1 MKILEINSVPY
12 GSTAKI
18 MYGISTVAKNDAID
32 AFMAS
37 GYSYHPQEELKGNYI
52 KIGTAFEKEI
62 HILASKLL
70 GKHGCFSFFS
80 TKRFLRRVKKIQPDI
95 LHLHNLHGWY
105 LNFPLFFKYIKKNN
119 IKVIW
124 TLHDC
129 WAFTGHCPHFD
140 MIGCEKWKTGCYS
153 CPQYRDYPKTY
164 VDRSKWMYKKKK
176 QWFLGVEDLTIV
188 TPSKWLAN
196 LAKQSFLKDYPVR
209 VINNG
214 IDLSVFKPTESDFKK
229 KYDCEDKKLILG
241 VAFGWGER
249 KGLDVFIE
257 LSKRLPKNY
266 QIVLVGTDETVDRQL
281 PENIISIHRTQNQA
295 ELAEIYSAVDLFV
308 NPTREENFPTVN
320 IESLACGTPVL
331 TFKTGGSPEIID
343 ETCGVVVEKNNIDEL
358 YKEILRIVE
367 EKPFSKENCLA
378 RSKKFERTEKFSEYI
393 ELYKERIQQ

>member
-1 MKILEINSVPY
+1 MKIAEINTVDFGSTGNIMLQIAARTLEIGEAYTFSRKWKGTKNKNGRHTY
-12 GSTAKI
+12 FGS
-18 MYGISTVAKNDAID
+18 
-32 AFMAS
+32 F
-37 GYSYHPQEELKGNYI
+37 
-52 KIGTAFEKEI
+52 FENAMH
-62 HILASKLL
+62 HILAAFTGKLE
-70 GKHGCFSFFS
+70 CFSS
-80 TKRFLRRVKKIQPDI
+80 IGTNSLIRKLKNIDPDI
-95 LHLHNLHGWY
+95 IHLHNLHGFY
-105 LNFPLFFKYIKKNN
+105 INVPNFFKYIKKNN

-241 VAFGWGER
+241 VAFGWGKR

-281 PENIISIHRTQNQA
+281 PKNIISIHRTQNQA

-393 ELYKERIQQ
+393 ELYKERMQQ